1 MFGTSVGL
9 LPGVNMRT
17 AQLLDGHAGLD
28 LLQEPDDQLGAG
40 PALRHVRSF
49 LGKRTSLTLDW

>member
-1 MFGTSVGL
+1 MGL

-28 LLQEPDDQLGAG
+28 LLQDPDDQLGAE
-40 PALRHVRSF
+40 PALGHVRSF